1 MKCASLLRETMWS
14 MVQEIHSE
22 LDFDYPAYTMGR
34 AAEMLNTTQGF
45 LRAIGEALS
54 YASDLLHIAMRLA
67 DDAAMVRG
75 TDRYAWASCY
85 LQEMSKAVIDDVVKV
100 LEAPGSNPA

>member
-1 MKCASLLRETMWS
+1 MPNPRDLKTPGLTPFSY
-14 MVQEIHSE
+14 HSDRP
-22 LDFDYPAYTMGR
+22 LFRVNSGIP
-34 AAEMLNTTQGF
+34 
-45 LRAIGEALS
+45 IGVALS
-54 YASDLLHIAMRLA
+54 HASDLLHIAMRLA

>member
-1 MKCASLLRETMWS
+1 
-14 MVQEIHSE
+14 
-22 LDFDYPAYTMGR
+22 
-34 AAEMLNTTQGF
+34 
-45 LRAIGEALS
+45 
-54 YASDLLHIAMRLA
+54 MRLA